1 MYCTGDFIDDYA
13 VDEIQR
19 NDLSFIFL
27 LETDLHTIFRL
38 LLYPT
43 VISHFQARRARNNDN
58 REIVAR
64 MQKLCTQLKTST
76 TWDEQEERLEIPMNR
91 GVVPTTWNTRS

>member
-1 MYCTGDFIDDYA
+1 MSPWTVELACA
-13 VDEIQR
+13 MLP
-19 NDLSFIFL
+19 LSA
-27 LETDLHTIFRL
+27 HRGR
-38 LLYPT
+38 PT
-43 VISHFQARRARNNDN
+43 RCIPEHDPNMLCQQYSIRSRTHFQARRARNNDN